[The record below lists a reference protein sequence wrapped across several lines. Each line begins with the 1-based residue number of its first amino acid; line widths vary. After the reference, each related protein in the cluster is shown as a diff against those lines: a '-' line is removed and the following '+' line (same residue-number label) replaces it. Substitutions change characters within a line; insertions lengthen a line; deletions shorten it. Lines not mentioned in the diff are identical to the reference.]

1 MSEQKSA
8 PKKGKPTPP
17 RKQQEAARKRPLVA
31 PRTKEGKAAASAK
44 MKAERLAAREGYAAG
59 DDRYLP
65 KRDAGPQRR
74 MIRDVV
80 DSGWFTVGEFLL
92 PTMIVSII
100 IPPGSVLAGILNL
113 LVLTLF
119 VVYLI
124 DTFVIARRAKRL
136 MAKKFGADKVE
147 RGVWMYVAFRAM
159 YPRFLRLPKAKVP
172 RGSKLQ

>member
-1 MSEQKSA
+1 MTDQSPA

-31 PRTKEGKAAASAK
+31 PRTKEAKAASAAK

-59 DDRYLP
+59 DDKYLP

-80 DSGWFTVGEFLL
+80 DSAWFTVGEFLL
-92 PTMIVSII
+92 PTMVVSII
-100 IPPGSVLAGILNL
+100 IPPGSQLAAILNL

-119 VVYLI
+119 VVFILDTVLI
-124 DTFVIARRAKRL
+124 TRRAKKRL
-136 MAKKFGADKVE
+136 AKRFGGDKVE
-147 RGVWMYVAFRAM
+147 RGIWMYVAFRAM
-159 YPRFLRLPKAKVP
+159 YPRILRLPKAQVP
-172 RGSKLQ
+172 RGHKIQ